1 MKKRPRTES
10 STAGVHVA
18 KANASVSTRDYVGTH
33 PGRQGIPNAQMAGGQ
48 TLFLQVSTYMN
59 ASNPGENSA
68 LEKQTVVLRVR
79 YAPVKAPYVDPH
91 ANVSMTLAEVKVA
104 ALNHFHLTEGA
115 VDGGTKTYQ
124 LSFDD
129 IIQSNMSVTLSSLVT
144 HGKELELLLIEQFVQ
159 G

>member
-1 MKKRPRTES
+1 MLALTLAVKASPTPKR
-10 STAGVHVA
+10 
-18 KANASVSTRDYVGTH
+18 SVGKPYFCKVNT
-33 PGRQGIPNAQMAGGQ
+33 N
-48 TLFLQVSTYMN
+48 MN
-59 ASNPGENSA
+59 ASNPGENNA

-91 ANVSMTLAEVKVA
+91 ASVSMTLAEVKAA
-104 ALNHFHLTEGA
+104 ALQHFHLTEGA

-129 IIQSNMSVTLSSLVT
+129 IIQSNMSVTLGSLVT